1 MLCTYKKYTL
11 RFINPGGTSRGILY
25 EKDTYILILKE
36 GERNAYGEC
45 NLFKN
50 LSCDDRPGYEDKLA
64 DICRR
69 LPDEKENVLPELKEW
84 PSIYF
89 GVETVLR
96 DRNNE
101 SRQIIFSESISSNGF
116 SIPIN
121 GLIWMSDKKTM
132 KEQIVNKLKDGYR
145 SIKLKIGAIDFE
157 SELGL
162 LKFIRKQ
169 FRENEVELRV
179 DANGAFHYEEAKE
192 KIKRLSDYQI
202 NYIEQP
208 IKPGRWQEMAALAE
222 NAPVKIALDEELTG
236 ITSIR
241 GKKRLIDMIAPQ
253 ILILKPALLGGFSSC
268 DEWKKLIE
276 KRGGAW
282 VITSALESNIGLNA
296 IAQYAAVDKGMMAQG
311 LGTGQLFENNFPS
324 PYTVDSNGLHYHCDK
339 NWDFS
344 LLK

>member
-1 MLCTYKKYTL
+1 MRCTFKKYTL
-11 RFINPGGTSRGILY
+11 RFINPGGTSRGVLHQ
-25 EKDTYILILKE
+25 KDTYILILKE

-45 NLFKN
+45 NLFKS

-64 DICRR
+64 AICRR
-69 LPDEKENVLPELKEW
+69 LPDEKEKILPGLRQW

-96 DRNNE
+96 DRSNG
-101 SRQIIFSESISSNGF
+101 SCRIIFPESVSPSGF

-121 GLIWMSDKKTM
+121 GLIWMSDKQTM
-132 KEQIVNKLKDGYR
+132 KEQIINKLKEGYR

-162 LKFIRKQ
+162 LKFIRSQ

-179 DANGAFHYEEAKE
+179 DANGAFLYEEAKE
-192 KIKRLSDYQI
+192 KIKRLSDYHV

-222 NAPVKIALDEELTG
+222 NTPVKIALDEELIG

-241 GKKRLIDMIAPQ
+241 EKKRLIDTIAPQ
-253 ILILKPALLGGFSSC
+253 ILILKPALLGGFTSC

-276 KRGGAW
+276 DRGGSW

-296 IAQYAAVDKGMMAQG
+296 IAQYAAVDKGTMAQG
-311 LGTGQLFENNFPS
+311 LGTGQLFENNFSS

-339 NWDFS
+339 NWDFT
-344 LLK
+344 LLE